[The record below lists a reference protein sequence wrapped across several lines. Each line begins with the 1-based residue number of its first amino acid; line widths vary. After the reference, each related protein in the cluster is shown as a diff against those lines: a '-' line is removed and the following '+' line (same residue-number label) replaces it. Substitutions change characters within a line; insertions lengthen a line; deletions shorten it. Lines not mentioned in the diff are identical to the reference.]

1 MWQSRA
7 LRGRVDNWSSH
18 AAAVGVVALG
28 TVVAWLALP
37 HVGPSSLTM
46 VYLLGVLL
54 VAARFGRGPSV
65 LASVLSVA
73 AFDFFFVPPYLTLRV
88 ADTQYLV
95 TFAVMLVVGLLIG
108 TLTVRIRQQAD
119 SAGHRERRTA
129 ALYAMSRE
137 LASLRSVD
145 DLVRAAVGHIGE
157 VFASEV
163 GVFLPGPNGRLVPR
177 ADPAATPG
185 GNTSEEEV
193 TRWVYE
199 QSQTAGLWSATL
211 PGART
216 LYLPLVASRGTIG
229 VLGVRPG
236 QPQAFAA
243 PEQRHLLET
252 FVAQTALAIDRA
264 MLAEEAH
271 GAQLKVESEQLRNAL
286 LSSVSHDLRTPLATI
301 TGAASG
307 LLEGADRL
315 DAAARRELLQ
325 AIHEEA
331 ERLNRLVNNLLDMTR
346 LESGAVEVRKDWH
359 SLEEIV
365 GAALARLGGRLGDRP
380 VTTRLAPDLPLVPLD
395 GVLMEQVLIN
405 LVDNAVKYTPQGS
418 PIEIAASVDDGHV
431 RLEVADRGPGLP
443 PGDETRVFDKFYR
456 GRLAGTGGGVGLGL
470 TICRGIVEAHG
481 GTISAENRP
490 GGGLV
495 LRVVLPP
502 LDKPPEIRI
511 DDA

>member
-7 LRGRVDNWSSH
+7 LRGRVDDWSSH
-18 AAAVGVVALG
+18 AAAVGVVALC
-28 TVVAWLALP
+28 TVVAWLAFP
-37 HVGPSSLTM
+37 HLGPSSLTM
-46 VYLLGVLL
+46 VYLLAVVL

-95 TFAVMLVVGLLIG
+95 TFAVMLGVALVIG

-119 SAGHRERRTA
+119 SAGHREQRTA

-137 LASLRSVD
+137 LASLRGVD
-145 DLVRAAVGHIGE
+145 DLVRAAARHIGK

-163 GVFLPGPNGRLVPR
+163 GVFLPGPDGRLVPR
-177 ADPAATPG
+177 ADPVATPG

-211 PGART
+211 PGRT

-229 VLGVRPG
+229 VLGVRPA

-252 FVAQTALAIDRA
+252 FVAQTALAIERA

-271 GAQLKVESEQLRNAL
+271 GAQLKVESERLRNAL

-307 LLEGADRL
+307 LLEETDRL
-315 DAAARRELLQ
+315 DAAARRELLH

-331 ERLNRLVNNLLDMTR
+331 DRLNRLVNNLLDMTR
-346 LESGAVEVRKDWH
+346 LEAGAVQVRKDWH
-359 SLEEIV
+359 PMEELV
-365 GAALARLGGRLGDRP
+365 GAALARVGGRLQDRP
-380 VTTRLAPDLPLVPLD
+380 VMTRLPPDLPLVPLD

-405 LVDNAVKYTPQGS
+405 LLDNVIKHTPPGS
-418 PIEIAASVDDGHV
+418 PIEIAAVVDDGHV
-431 RLEVADRGPGLP
+431 RLEVADRGPGLS
-443 PGDETRVFDKFYR
+443 PGDETRVFEKFYQAEL
-456 GRLAGTGGGVGLGL
+456 GGTGRGVGLGL

-481 GTISAENRP
+481 GRITAENRA

-495 LRVVLPP
+495 FRVVLP
-502 LDKPPEIRI
+502 LQDKPPEIRI